1 MGKKILT
8 KCYLEP
14 EEKAELVAKAGAAN
28 LSISDYIRRIVTGMQ
43 VPAPERANTIRDLL
57 KVNADQARLGNLL
70 RLALDD
76 DGWRVDTTDE
86 TLDVESLIVKIR
98 NTQAELKSIVKDL

>member
-1 MGKKILT
+1 MERVLT
-8 KCYLEP
+8 KCYLLP
-14 EEKAELVAKAGAAN
+14 DEKAEIVLKATAAN
-28 LSISDYIRRIVTGMQ
+28 VSISEYIRRIVTGMQ

-98 NTQAELKSIVKDL
+98 KTQAELKSIVKEL